1 MKANKRIL
9 CVILALI
16 MCVSTTTIAVAALGY
31 PDCFNL
37 MYKELVFDALDWDL
51 NPDDYVYSCEYAY
64 NADGTTPDKGE
75 TPDFILTF
83 ANHDGVVHD
92 MVIDT
97 EIGGYRFTSGCSFFP
112 YDMGYFIYS
121 FKEHKCYSLEEAWD
135 AQLPQTE
142 TVLAMLG
149 TPVQKLDQ
157 TYKDIVF
164 EALGDKINPEYQQ
177 YSYIYSYNADG
188 STVDEGEIPDY
199 ILAWTGAGGA
209 DAIVERVIGDYYFI
223 SGAILNPF
231 DLGYFIC
238 STKENKC
245 YSLDEAWDVKLPNI
259 EIAFAKVGTHV
270 DEANNDLTKYRT
282 KIISKLGW
290 KNTDEDIKYRCIA
303 EYTADGAEVSEGAT
317 ADYAVI
323 FAHQGAWTEE
333 AVYSI
338 IGNYRL
344 KVSND
349 FKPGYIIYSLAEDK
363 IYTIREAYNEDL
375 PCMDLAMEKIG
386 TKVRLYAEVFEKFL
400 EPYKDPYEANSVFGW
415 YGYSEDYYY
424 SKEWGGTT
432 EMPQATPDYV
442 LVDACAYPCP
452 PANVTEV
459 FGDYVVYSGW
469 GNPEA
474 LRFFIYTP
482 ESGNIYTLRQAY
494 DMKLEGIMN
503 VFTDY
508 GLGFLSGDMDNNGKL
523 SIKDATYIQKCLAKI
538 EGYSIYGVD
547 TSIADFGVHISV
559 ADFNRD
565 LDENIKDVTALQKKL
580 ANIE

>member
-1 MKANKRIL
+1 MKANKKIL

-16 MCVSTTTIAVAALGY
+16 MCMSSSIIAVSSIGY
-31 PDCFNL
+31 PDNFNPE
-37 MYKELVFDALDWDL
+37 YKEIVFDALDWDL

-75 TPDFILTF
+75 TPDFILAF

-121 FKEHKCYSLEEAWD
+121 FKEHKCYSLEEAWE
-135 AQLPQTE
+135 AKLPNME
-142 TVLAMLG
+142 AVLKMLG
-149 TPVQKLDQ
+149 TRVDTSASEKYMDKVFDILGWEVGALDPY
-157 TYKDIVF
+157 TGSPMY
-164 EALGDKINPEYQQ
+164 EY
-177 YSYIYSYNADG
+177 SLCLEFNADG
-188 STVDEGEIPDY
+188 T
-199 ILAWTGAGGA
+199 
-209 DAIVERVIGDYYFI
+209 
-223 SGAILNPF
+223 
-231 DLGYFIC
+231 
-238 STKENKC
+238 
-245 YSLDEAWDVKLPNI
+245 EA
-259 EIAFAKVGTHV
+259 
-270 DEANNDLTKYRT
+270 
-282 KIISKLGW
+282 
-290 KNTDEDIKYRCIA
+290 TDD
-303 EYTADGAEVSEGAT
+303 AT
-317 ADYAVI
+317 ADYALI
-323 FAHQGAWTEE
+323 FAHTGPMLCWE
-333 AVYSI
+333 VYET

-344 KVSND
+344 NSAAVHN
-349 FKPGYIIYSLAEDK
+349 PGYIIYSTGEDR
-363 IYTIREAYNEDL
+363 IYKIREAYNQGL
-375 PCMDLAMEKIG
+375 PGMNLVLEKLG
-386 TKVRLYAEVFEKFL
+386 TKVTLYADVFEKFL
-400 EPYKDPYEANSVFGW
+400 EPYKDPYEENSVFGW

-424 SKEWGGTT
+424 SKELGGTA

-442 LVDACAYPCP
+442 LVDACAYHCP

-469 GNPEA
+469 GNPER
-474 LRFFIYTP
+474 LRYFIYIP
-482 ESGNIYTLRQAY
+482 ESGTIYTLREAY
-494 DMKLEGIMN
+494 DMNLEGIMN

-508 GLGFLSGDMDNNGKL
+508 SLGFLSGDMDNNGKL